1 MLSPVEKQAAKIA
14 RVAYAKQQAR
24 LEKQFLKA
32 TESVSHELGFIEKA
46 IGKAAMPAPARDQ
59 FAFRQRIE
67 KAIDVRDAYISR
79 QQATMSGPDKL
90 LSETMSRFPS
100 NAEWSQRVEK
110 MGTAMADQPANQ
122 VREAI
127 DQVVDREFVKG
138 RASKPDVAAEVASGE
153 KLVKGMT
160 GLTKITAIWDNREQ
174 LIDNFLKTGKFK
186 VDDLV
191 WARREDGPTMDQVK
205 GIMQKLQAAAPEAPY
220 PVRPALYQKQDANAF
235 ALGGGQIGIH
245 EGMVK
250 AVENEDQLAFI
261 LAHELAHDLHR
272 DHPGMHAIQK
282 AQSELIE
289 GLRTDKA
296 PKELV
301 AKVEA
306 GFKDSSLRRARR
318 KMEEQAD
325 LDGARFAARAG
336 YDPREG
342 ARYIGKVED
351 PKFTA
356 EDYAKHGY
364 PAPWEREK
372 AIRDLVDRERLV
384 P

>member
-1 MLSPVEKQAAKIA
+1 MLSPVDRQAAKIA

-32 TESVSHELGFIEKA
+32 TEQVSHELGFVAKA
-46 IGKAAMPAPARDQ
+46 FGKAEMPAAARDQ
-59 FAFRQRIE
+59 FSFRQRIE
-67 KAIDVRDAYISR
+67 KAIDVRDAYVKR
-79 QQATMSGPDKL
+79 QQATMSVPDKL
-90 LSETMSRFPS
+90 LSETMSHLPS
-100 NAEWSQRVEK
+100 NAEWAQRVET
-110 MGTAMADQPANQ
+110 MGTRMARQPEGQ
-122 VREAI
+122 VRAAI
-127 DQVVDREFVKG
+127 DHVVDREFARG
-138 RASKPDVAAEVASGE
+138 RASLPDAAAEVASGE
-153 KLVKGMT
+153 KLVQGMT
-160 GLTKITAIWDNREQ
+160 GLAKITAIWDNREQ

-191 WARREDGPTMDQVK
+191 WARREDGPAMDRVK
-205 GIMQKLQAAAPEAPY
+205 GIMQKLQTAAPEAPY

-235 ALGGGQIGIH
+235 ALGGGQIGVH
-245 EGMVK
+245 EGMLKSVD
-250 AVENEDQLAFI
+250 NDDQLAFI

-272 DHPGMHAIQK
+272 DHPGGHAIQK
-282 AQSELIE
+282 AQNELLDA
-289 GLRTDKA
+289 LRAGKA

-301 AKVEA
+301 SEVDS
-306 GFKDSSLRRARR
+306 GFKDATLRRARR

-342 ARYIGKVED
+342 ASYIGRITE
-351 PKFTA
+351 PKATA

-372 AIRDLVDRERLV
+372 AIRDLIDRERLV

>member
-1 MLSPVEKQAAKIA
+1 MLSAMEKKATQVA

-32 TESVSHELGFIEKA
+32 TETVGHELSFVEKA
-46 IGKAAMPAPARDQ
+46 LGKAEMPVEARNQ
-59 FAFRQRIE
+59 FTFRNRIE
-67 KAIDVRDAYISR
+67 KAVQVRDSYVNR
-79 QQATMSGPDKL
+79 QQASMSMPDKL

-100 NAEWSQRVEK
+100 NAAWARQVETT
-110 MGTAMADQPANQ
+110 GSAMANQPANQ
-122 VREAI
+122 VQDAVNR
-127 DQVVDREFVKG
+127 VVDREFTKG
-138 RASKPDVAAEVASGE
+138 RASLPDAATEVFRSE
-153 KLVKGMT
+153 KLVQGMT
-160 GLTKITAIWDNREQ
+160 YMSKLSAIWDNRKP

-191 WARREDGPTMDQVK
+191 WARREDGPTMDRVK
-205 GIMQKLQAAAPEAPY
+205 SIMQKLQAAAPEAPY

-235 ALGGGQIGIH
+235 ALGGGQIGVH
-245 EGMVK
+245 EGMLK
-250 AVENEDQLAFI
+250 AVENDDQLAFI

-272 DHPGMHAIQK
+272 DHPGMHAVQK
-282 AQSELIE
+282 AQSELLD
-289 GLRTDKA
+289 GLRSDKA

-318 KMEEQAD
+318 KMEEQSD

-342 ARYIGKVED
+342 ARYVGKVED
-351 PKFTA
+351 PKLTA
-356 EDYAKHGY
+356 EHYAQHGY
-364 PAPWEREK
+364 PAPWERDK
-372 AIRDLVDRERLV
+372 AIRDLVERERLV